1 MKNNLTLSNT
11 IAWLKLQG
19 LPVLPVAPIQDA
31 TQFPLILNGKII
43 YDGVGSA
50 SRNGNRPKPAF
61 TGKNPSYL
69 DLHGFPHLL
78 PHRKYQYQLPE
89 QREIDRWFGNP
100 NNGVMT
106 MGGWGNI
113 YWIDIDVKR
122 YSSQQ
127 SCDRSVQ
134 SWLQRFP
141 RLQNTFTEKT
151 QSGGWRFAVRCKLA
165 PEFTNFR
172 FDSSPHHRGEI
183 LGKGRLTVLAP
194 TIGPSGNSY
203 VSIQQCEPI
212 AVNSL
217 ADVGIQP
224 IQKPRVARVILHSGI
239 PHVEGNPRL
248 EQLVCAQVQ
257 RILNGE
263 NPYGDRSLSLL
274 VAALELHGWINWSQ
288 RSGVRIS
295 GDPNALLLAA
305 TERLGVEKDRLDRI
319 LKGQNLDTCVP
330 ALYQVAGA
338 DAVLNKVHQITRK

>member
-1 MKNNLTLSNT
+1 MKNNLTLSNV
-11 IAWLKLQG
+11 IAWLKLHG
-19 LPVLPVAPIQDA
+19 LPILPVAPIQDA
-31 TQFPLILNGKII
+31 SKFPLIQHGKIV
-43 YDGVGSA
+43 Y
-50 SRNGNRPKPAF
+50 NGGRPKPAF

-78 PHRKYQYQLPE
+78 PHRKYQCQLPE
-89 QREIDRWFGNP
+89 QREIDRWFSNP
-100 NNGVMT
+100 NNGIMT

-134 SWLQRFP
+134 SWLRRFP
-141 RLQNTFTEKT
+141 RLRNTFTEKT
-151 QSGGWRFAVRCKLA
+151 QSGGWRFAVRCNVA
-165 PEFTNFR
+165 TDFTNFR
-172 FDSSPHHRGEI
+172 FDSSPNHRGEI

-194 TIGPSGNSY
+194 TIGPSGNPY

-212 AVNSL
+212 RIKTLS
-217 ADVGIQP
+217 DVGIQP
-224 IQKPRVARVILHSGI
+224 IQKPRVARVILHTGI
-239 PHVEGNPRL
+239 PHVEGIPRL
-248 EQLVCAQVQ
+248 EQLVSAQVQ

-288 RSGVRIS
+288 RSGVTIS
-295 GDPNALLLAA
+295 GDPDTLLLAA
-305 TERLGVEKDRLDRI
+305 TEKLGVEKDRLDRI

-330 ALYQVAGA
+330 ALYQLAGA
-338 DAVLNKVHQITRK
+338 DAVLNKVHQITQK